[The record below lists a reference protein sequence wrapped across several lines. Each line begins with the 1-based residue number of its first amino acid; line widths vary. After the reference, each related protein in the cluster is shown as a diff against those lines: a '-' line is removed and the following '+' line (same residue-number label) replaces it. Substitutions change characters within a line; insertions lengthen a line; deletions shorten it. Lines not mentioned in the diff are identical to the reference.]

1 MNNIRSIQLELAA
14 KQLIMT
20 IERVLVSNLWNV
32 PECILTRYDEAI
44 KLNKWDAKLVSEL
57 NQVAVELNE
66 YLNSISVD
74 KDSAMQ

>member
-1 MNNIRSIQLELAA
+1 MNNIQLELAA

-66 YLNSISVD
+66 YLSVT
-74 KDSAMQ
+74 KGVQ